1 MEASMKAAC
10 SRAGLPLDVL
20 PRALEYQRTLAAKQ
34 SNLGVSLNFSC
45 VLCLHISATQSGKS
59 LDIKHMVKIAG
70 AKSKPHYLQTYQ
82 NAEKVLQIDQV
93 LSIQEVSVQMGI
105 SHLSETAANIMNSY
119 QNHLK
124 DSLGESKYANLN
136 LSRAIYP
143 CAAVLAAS
151 KLRSEKID
159 QAKLSDLSKSKKK
172 DLFEIVDEMIKL
184 QPKSEKSGAKRN
196 LDLMDKIMGASV
208 EEKENGEIA
217 VSLTK
222 REKIQED
229 DFEDDGFDD
238 WKQTMFQKAVD
249 NGFSQYKKYLKAT

>member
-1 MEASMKAAC
+1 
-10 SRAGLPLDVL
+10 
-20 PRALEYQRTLAAKQ
+20 
-34 SNLGVSLNFSC
+34 
-45 VLCLHISATQSGKS
+45 
-59 LDIKHMVKIAG
+59 
-70 AKSKPHYLQTYQ
+70 
-82 NAEKVLQIDQV
+82 
-93 LSIQEVSVQMGI
+93 MGI

-124 DSLGESKYANLN
+124 KTLGDSKYANLN
-136 LSRAIYP
+136 LNRAVYP
-143 CAAVLAAS
+143 CASVLAAS

-172 DLFEIVDEMIKL
+172 DLLEIVDEMIKL

-196 LDLMDKIMGASV
+196 LDLMDKIMGASMD
-208 EEKENGEIA
+208 EEKENSGDA

-229 DFEDDGFDD
+229 DFEDDGFED

-249 NGFSQYKKYLKAT
+249 NGFTQYKKYLKVN